1 MGLIKLKRSDSFVAA
16 QKFFRFLAEFI
27 MWEDLPMVAF
37 DARVVVWVVPVT
49 GNAVVTL
56 MQVSISPH
64 AFSVLGSHFRQVRLR
79 HQPTLF
85 TSCILFGLTFIR
97 RTDVIFIASSFTMG
111 LINSLYFFIN
121 TIHIPSG
128 LSDNWCSTRA
138 SLQIIIRREEELRL
152 LSWAVI
158 CPVFEWWQFSVFGYL
173 SCISSWSVYALKYCV
188 CWHACSS
195 FTGTYA
201 CDQLKTADRIRC
213 TNDFLMLI
221 IVNFSESTKLACED
235 IEMGLS
241 YV

>member
-1 MGLIKLKRSDSFVAA
+1 MNCNVDVNLSVSVRKALIVQVCVQYISIIKLSGLYNDMGLIKLKRSDSFVAA

-128 LSDNWCSTRA
+128 LSDN
-138 SLQIIIRREEELRL
+138 
-152 LSWAVI
+152 
-158 CPVFEWWQFSVFGYL
+158 
-173 SCISSWSVYALKYCV
+173 
-188 CWHACSS
+188 
-195 FTGTYA
+195 
-201 CDQLKTADRIRC
+201 
-213 TNDFLMLI
+213 
-221 IVNFSESTKLACED
+221 
-235 IEMGLS
+235 
-241 YV
+241 